1 MKKLNIYSNYLDLI
15 FQKLIKLLELKRKIG
30 RDLLMTGAKSC
41 LVNIKILQIY
51 LKKKIGLN
59 NLDQN

>member
-15 FQKLIKLLELKRKIG
+15 FQKLIKSLEVKIKIG
-30 RDLLMTGAKSC
+30 RDHLKLANNKSM
-41 LVNIKILQIY
+41 VYIKILQIY

-59 NLDQN
+59 NRKQN